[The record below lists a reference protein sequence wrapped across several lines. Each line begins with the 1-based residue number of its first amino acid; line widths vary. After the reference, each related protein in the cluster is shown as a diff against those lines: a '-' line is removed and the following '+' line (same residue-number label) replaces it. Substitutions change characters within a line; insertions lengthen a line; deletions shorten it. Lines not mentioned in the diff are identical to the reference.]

1 MDSTPRAYRA
11 ALLAAALALT
21 LPRFLRAEDALT
33 YKYED
38 YREADGRMA
47 VQTQSAQLTQDFGTD
62 TELKLTGT
70 NDAIAGA
77 TPTGVPAQGDGQYV
91 PVTNI
96 HDHRKAWT
104 VDLTRQFPGFNLD
117 PGFAYSR
124 EHDYTSW
131 AYSLNTVIDFNQK
144 NTELTLGASANED
157 YVKVYILGP
166 PWRNKH
172 GGNAIVG
179 VSQVLGPNT
188 LATFD
193 VTWGRETGFLSDQYK
208 IVEKRIELIPGL
220 FQSEA
225 FAENRPNSKDH
236 GTALLGLNQ
245 ALPGLRAAIDLSYRF
260 YADTNG
266 IQAHTVELSWIQQV
280 TDFLSV
286 EPNVRFYRQTAANFY
301 YYNLDITTIIPVRV
315 PNGNGPFYS
324 SDYRLSAEQT
334 YTFGG
339 KLVWKVKPWL
349 QLDVAFD
356 KYSMRGTDGMTPQ
369 SAYPMA
375 KITTGGVKVSW

>member
-1 MDSTPRAYRA
+1 MDLKSRAFRA
-11 ALLAAALALT
+11 VLLAAALALT
-21 LPRFLRAEDALT
+21 LPRLLRAENGLT

-38 YREADGRMA
+38 YREADGRIE
-47 VQTQSAQLTQDFGTD
+47 VQTQSAQLTQDLGTD
-62 TELKLTGT
+62 TNLKFTGT

-77 TPTGVPAQGDGQYV
+77 TPTGVPAQGSGDLV
-91 PVTNI
+91 PLTNI

-104 VDLTRQFPGFNLD
+104 VDVTRQFSGFNLD

-131 AYSLNTVIDFNQK
+131 AYSLNSVIDFNQK
-144 NTELTLGASANED
+144 NTELTLGVSANED
-157 YVKVYILGP
+157 DVKVYILGP

-172 GGNAIVG
+172 GGNGLVG
-179 VSQVLGPNT
+179 LTQVLGPNT
-188 LATFD
+188 LLTWD
-193 VTWGRETGFLSDQYK
+193 VSWGRETGFLSDQYK
-208 IVEKRIELIPGL
+208 IVEKKIELIPGL

-236 GTALLGLNQ
+236 GTALIGLNQ
-245 ALPGLRAAIDLSYRF
+245 AMPDLKAAIDLSYRF

-266 IQAHTVELSWIQQV
+266 IQAHTVELTWVQKV

-286 EPNVRFYRQTAANFY
+286 EPNVRFYQQSAANFY
-301 YYNLDITTIIPVRV
+301 YYNLDATSIIPVRV
-315 PNGNGPFYS
+315 PNGTGTFYS

-339 KLVWKVKPWL
+339 KIVWTIKPWL

-356 KYSMRGTDGMTPQ
+356 KYYMRGTDGVTPQ

-375 KITTGGVKVSW
+375 KITTGGVKFTW